1 MLEDFRLKVFMA
13 VAQERSFTRASNLL
27 GISQPAVSQNVAE
40 LEKGLGVRLFERMK
54 GDTVMTPEGE
64 VFMTY
69 AKKLLEEAAAAEN
82 MLGRLQPSVVRISAS
97 EELYNYFI
105 GPAIE
110 TFSAIHPEI
119 TFERAMF
126 GDADLTLSLR
136 QSHGSPYDIPADS
149 IARIRLSIYPTPKMG
164 DLSATHERTSYLEVI
179 FKPSQAFACTK
190 ACRLLKELLIS
201 RVSCKSQDEA

>member
-69 AKKLLEEAAAAEN
+69 AKKLLEEAVAAEN

-136 QSHGSPYDIPADS
+136 
-149 IARIRLSIYPTPKMG
+149 L
-164 DLSATHERTSYLEVI
+164 
-179 FKPSQAFACTK
+179 
-190 ACRLLKELLIS
+190 
-201 RVSCKSQDEA
+201 

>member
-105 GPAIE
+105 E
-110 TFSAIHPEI
+110 TH
-119 TFERAMF
+119 
-126 GDADLTLSLR
+126 
-136 QSHGSPYDIPADS
+136 
-149 IARIRLSIYPTPKMG
+149 
-164 DLSATHERTSYLEVI
+164 LEGFYVN
-179 FKPSQAFACTK
+179 KPN
-190 ACRLLKELLIS
+190 
-201 RVSCKSQDEA
+201 D

>member
-82 MLGRLQPSVVRISAS
+82 ML
-97 EELYNYFI
+97 
-105 GPAIE
+105 
-110 TFSAIHPEI
+110 
-119 TFERAMF
+119 
-126 GDADLTLSLR
+126 
-136 QSHGSPYDIPADS
+136 
-149 IARIRLSIYPTPKMG
+149 
-164 DLSATHERTSYLEVI
+164 
-179 FKPSQAFACTK
+179 
-190 ACRLLKELLIS
+190 
-201 RVSCKSQDEA
+201 